1 MILHFVSSLQTN
13 ENILINVQEIL
24 ANNRPDSRSSGLSSV
39 SGPED
44 STTYNVVRSEDN
56 FLLTSRHNHVVV
68 NENSSTDRNIREC
81 ELPSPLMFT
90 TLPPPGVLV
99 SRNQPPFV
107 IPDSSFL
114 RNANPPSFPNLY
126 SLPSARSFNLGQQIP
141 STGHYQTARSEEKH
155 PLLPEHQNQE
165 SAQLIHDQKA
175 AAVEQRPYVS
185 PPKHDFGNSEQA
197 FTPPI
202 QFGFPVTHHSLPAH
216 HDPSLL
222 HNVFYVPQFG
232 SQWIPTSQAQGPYA
246 PSFRYEPPQ
255 NMQHNSSGCQPLYPP
270 CGSQPFAYPI
280 HNPHMMCTIPGA
292 GNPLISGE
300 LRYIFCH

>member
-1 MILHFVSSLQTN
+1 MLY
-13 ENILINVQEIL
+13 VQEIF

-68 NENSSTDRNIREC
+68 NENSATDRNFRER

-90 TLPPPGVLV
+90 TLHPPGDLV
-99 SRNQPPFV
+99 STNQPPFV
-107 IPDSSFL
+107 IPDSSCL
-114 RNANPPSFPNLY
+114 RNANPASFPNLS
-126 SLPSARSFNLGQQIP
+126 SLPSARSFHLGQQIP
-141 STGHYQTARSEEKH
+141 STGHYQTARSEEKQH
-155 PLLPEHQNQE
+155 PLLPEHQNPE

-202 QFGFPVTHHSLPAH
+202 YFEFPVMHHSLPAH
-216 HDPSLL
+216 HDPSPLP
-222 HNVFYVPQFG
+222 NVVYVPQFD
-232 SQWIPTSQAQGPYA
+232 SQWIPTSQAHWYQGSYA
-246 PSFRYEPPQ
+246 PSFQTRSEPQQ
-255 NMQHNSSGCQPLYPP
+255 NMQHSSCGCQPLNPAY
-270 CGSQPFAYPI
+270 GSQPFAYPI
-280 HNPHMMCTIPGA
+280 HNPHTMCTTPGA

-300 LRYIFCH
+300 LKYIFCY